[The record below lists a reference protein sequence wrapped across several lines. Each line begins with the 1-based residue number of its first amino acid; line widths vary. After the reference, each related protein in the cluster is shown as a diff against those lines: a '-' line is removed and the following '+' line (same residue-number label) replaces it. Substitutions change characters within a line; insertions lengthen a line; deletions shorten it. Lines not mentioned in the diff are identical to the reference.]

1 MQCDPEASE
10 AIFSNPIVAPKTT
23 IIPID
28 LTHQVLASPAV
39 QSRVLH
45 GSDPSIPPTQLRKLF
60 HDLLVFF
67 ASTYHTAFGL
77 TAGPPLHDPLAVAV
91 VLSTLNPTFVS
102 QRPALKFDDN
112 GGERFCIHIITDGV
126 HGHDG
131 AVTGQLGRSVAAPA
145 ESHGVAIP
153 RGVDVEAFW
162 ELILEC
168 IKEADQCN
176 AGRWALDNPYSYSG
190 LGF

>member
-1 MQCDPEASE
+1 M
-10 AIFSNPIVAPKTT
+10 APKTT

-45 GSDPSIPPTQLRKLF
+45 GSDPSVPPTNLRKLF
-60 HDLLVFF
+60 HDLLVYF

-77 TAGPPLHDPLAVAV
+77 TSGPPLHDPLAVAV
-91 VLSTLNPTFVS
+91 ILSTLNPAFFG
-102 QRPALKFDDN
+102 QQPALKFDDN

-126 HGHDG
+126 HGQDV
-131 AVTGQLGRSVAAPA
+131 AITGQLGRSVAAPA

-168 IKEADQCN
+168 IKQADHHN
-176 AGRWALDNPYSYSG
+176 AKSIGY
-190 LGF
+190 